1 MKAAILAAFAAFSVN
16 AVSAEAE
23 NFDPKWADEWSP
35 GATGAYGQASHDGTT
50 PILRMRMDAASRGWI
65 LTKTGVAVFDFKARR
80 TVRLVEMP
88 DWQWAGEPYGC
99 QPDLALGPK
108 GEAVVSSDVLPALWR
123 VDPETLEVSQHA
135 LALDADAGKDIG
147 FSRLEYSA
155 GQNAYVG
162 VSSVHGSVW
171 RIDPQLGRA
180 QKLAQSAP
188 QAQACRTGETPQG

>member
-1 MKAAILAAFAAFSVN
+1 MSNAIKLRVFSLAVLAA
-16 AVSAEAE
+16 AVSGCHSEAATE
-23 NFDPKWADEWSP
+23 TLGEVTSAVRIRHEADQARGRVWLLTRSGVFIVELKAPRPIRRVQLP
-35 GATGAYGQASHDGTT
+35 GW
-50 PILRMRMDAASRGWI
+50 M
-65 LTKTGVAVFDFKARR
+65 
-80 TVRLVEMP
+80 
-88 DWQWAGEPYGC
+88 WAGEPHGC
-99 QPDLALGPK
+99 LPGLAIGPK
-108 GEAVVSSDVLPALWR
+108 GEAVVSSDVVPALWR